1 MSLVQAQ
8 MLAQLLAQMTSN
20 SPAQAF
26 AANLLAALAKAG
38 VREFYLA
45 PGARSQALAI
55 AAGQLASAGKINL
68 HVRLDERSLA
78 FNALGSA
85 MTSGEPAVI
94 ITTSGTAVANL
105 HPAVLEASHS
115 GIPLIL
121 LTADRP
127 HELRGVGANQ
137 TTNQVGI
144 FGDAVRECV
153 DQTAPTGADG
163 EADEAIAL
171 AVSAIEIALGFD
183 GDQPGPVQLNLAFRE
198 PLSALEPDAAK
209 LNPRVMLGEQFE
221 PRPDF
226 AVLDSSVP
234 TVVLAG
240 ANAGEDAVELAESF
254 GWPLFAEP
262 SSGARFGANA
272 ISNYRHHL
280 DHQTE
285 LASRIGRVVV
295 FGKPTLSR
303 SVLRLMQNEA
313 VEVVVVRSQQMGF
326 FDVARR
332 AAFIVDEVSV
342 TDEVDFEWL
351 AEWRAADTSDF
362 VSGQADSKITRPQL
376 VHEVWAATE
385 ATDRLMLG
393 ASRLIREADQ
403 HAPAKAI
410 AVFANRGL
418 AGIDGTIATA
428 TGIAQIAARDGFGG
442 QTRVLIGDLTLL
454 HDAGSLAYDQS
465 DVAHAKLNIQL
476 VVGND
481 HGGSI
486 FKGLEMAKTL
496 DAATFTKLF
505 ATPQSVDMW
514 HLAAAYGWQYLLVET
529 VGELET
535 ALASNGRIILDVRLA
550 D

>member
-1 MSLVQAQ
+1 MALIPIQMPTQ
-8 MLAQLLAQMTSN
+8 MLGQMTSN
-20 SPAQAF
+20 SPAQVF

-45 PGARSQALAI
+45 PGARSQSLAI
-55 AAGQLASAGKINL
+55 AAGQLAAAGKINL

-94 ITTSGTAVANL
+94 ITTSGTAVGNL

-144 FGDAVRECV
+144 FGNAVRECI
-153 DQTAPTGADG
+153 DQTAPSGADG
-163 EADEAIAL
+163 EAQEAIDL
-171 AVSAIEIALGFD
+171 AISAIEISLGYD

-198 PLSALEPDAAK
+198 PLSALEPDASK
-209 LNPRVMLGEQFE
+209 LNPQIQLGEQFE
-221 PRPDF
+221 SRPDF
-226 AVLDSSVP
+226 AVLDSRVP
-234 TVVLAG
+234 TVVIAG

-272 ISNYRHHL
+272 IANYRHHL
-280 DHQTE
+280 DQQTE
-285 LASRIGRVVV
+285 LARRIGRVIV

-303 SVLRLMQNEA
+303 SIVRLMQNPQ
-313 VEVVVVRSQQMGF
+313 VEVVVVRSRQMGF

-342 TDEVDFEWL
+342 TDEVEFEWL
-351 AEWRAADTSDF
+351 AQWRAEDTADF
-362 VSGQADSKITRPQL
+362 VRGHADSSVTRPEL
-376 VHEVWAATE
+376 VRQIWAATE
-385 ATDRLMLG
+385 DADRLVLG

-442 QTRVLIGDLTLL
+442 QTRVLLGDLTLL

-465 DVAHAKLNIQL
+465 NAAETKLDIQL

-486 FKGLEMAKTL
+486 FKGLEMAKML
-496 DAATFTKLF
+496 DGETFTKLF
-505 ATPQSVDMW
+505 ATPQSVDLW

>member
-1 MSLVQAQ
+1 
-8 MLAQLLAQMTSN
+8 MTNS
-20 SPAQAF
+20 SPAQNF
-26 AANLLAALAKAG
+26 AAHLLAALAKAG

-55 AAGQLASAGKINL
+55 AAGQLAAAGKINL

-105 HPAVLEASHS
+105 HPAVLEANHS

-144 FGDAVRECV
+144 FGDAVRECI
-153 DQTAPTGADG
+153 DQTAPSGADG
-163 EADEAIAL
+163 ESAEAVQL
-171 AVSAIEIALGFD
+171 AVAAIEISLGFD
-183 GDQPGPVQLNLAFRE
+183 GEQPGPVQLNLAFRE
-198 PLSALEPDAAK
+198 PLSALEPDAST
-209 LNPRVMLGEQFE
+209 LNPQVQLGERFE
-221 PRPDF
+221 SLPDF
-226 AVLDSSVP
+226 AVLNSDVP
-234 TVVLAG
+234 TVVIAG
-240 ANAGEDAVELAESF
+240 ANAGDEAVELAESF

-262 SSGARFGANA
+262 SSNSRFGANA

-280 DHQTE
+280 DNNTE
-285 LASRIGRVVV
+285 LAAQIGRVVV

-303 SVLRLMQNEA
+303 SIVRLMQNPE

-332 AAFIVDEVSV
+332 ASFIVDEVSV

-351 AEWRAADTSDF
+351 AQWRAADVADF
-362 VSGQADSKITRPQL
+362 SRGQSEAAITRPEL
-376 VHEVWAATE
+376 VRQVWAATE
-385 ATDRLMLG
+385 PTDRLMLG

-403 HAPAKAI
+403 HAPAKPI

-428 TGIAQIAARDGFGG
+428 TGIAQIAARDGFEGK
-442 QTRVLIGDLTLL
+442 TRVLLGDLTLL
-454 HDAGSLAYDQS
+454 HDAGSLAYDHNNL
-465 DVAHAKLNIQL
+465 AEAKLDIQL

-496 DAATFTKLF
+496 DPATFTKLF
-505 ATPQSVDMW
+505 GTPQSVDLW

-529 VGELET
+529 VGELEA
-535 ALASNGRIILDVRLA
+535 ALASNGRILLDVRLA